1 MQKTKKVKRQNK
13 GESGKKKRIFT
24 IKNKYAYGGDK
35 YHVDDAKSVIS
46 KSESV
51 ADRAKRFGSQFKNQ
65 ISDRA
70 FKLGNNTAST
80 TTTKPITE
88 IQSDESLQQL
98 TKDSRRSN
106 WEPVKRIINA
116 SRSPEFGS
124 GYNPESPTDTGSYVN
139 LQNVG
144 KPPQQYTQNMSDSHS
159 PELVVDKNSLSSP
172 IRGNPGSNFGMD
184 QIYDNQSYEPV
195 VQNPKN
201 PVQPLPPPSYNGS
214 ESAITDLST
223 GPLYV
228 SCLLYV
234 SNWLKNKD
242 YKNKI
247 ATINQPTFFE
257 YTNFTN
263 DMIDKKQMTKEEID
277 ACLQY
282 SGITTHIGSPID
294 STMST
299 MGTESTAYSPIV
311 SDNTAS
317 LEKTYIVKYKT
328 VNGGTPQEKEVFV
341 KNPDGQTY
349 TRYLFDTNENPK
361 KCTAQIIYSELGNNL
376 NGSIQTTEC
385 DIQLKPLGR
394 IR

>member
-13 GESGKKKRIFT
+13 GEPGKKKRIFT

-35 YHVDDAKSVIS
+35 YDVEEAKSVIS

-65 ISDRA
+65 ISNRA

-88 IQSDESLQQL
+88 IQSD
-98 TKDSRRSN
+98 
-106 WEPVKRIINA
+106 
-116 SRSPEFGS
+116 GS

-144 KPPQQYTQNMSDSHS
+144 KPPQQYTQNMRDSRFNKFVQ
-159 PELVVDKNSLSSP
+159 PIDRNSLSSP
-172 IRGNPGSNFGMD
+172 IRENPGSNFGMD
-184 QIYDNQSYEPV
+184 QVYDNQSYVPV
-195 VQNPKN
+195 IQNPKN
-201 PVQPLPPPSYNGS
+201 PVQPLPLPSYNGS
-214 ESAITDLST
+214 ESAITTSST
-223 GPLYV
+223 GPPNDK
-228 SCLLYV
+228 CLLYV

-242 YKNKI
+242 YKNRI

-263 DMIDKKQMTKEEID
+263 DMENKGIGKAEID

-299 MGTESTAYSPIV
+299 RGTESTAYSPIV

-349 TRYLFDTNENPK
+349 TRYLFDTNENPE
-361 KCTAQIIYSELGNNL
+361 KCTAQIIYSELGNHL

-385 DIQLKPLGR
+385 DIPLKPLGS
-394 IR
+394 IH